1 MTDTTPITATE
12 QWFDG
17 RVALVTGGGKGI
29 GAAISLELA
38 RRGADVAINYHHDAE
53 AAGHTAEAVRALGA
67 RAVLVRADITEPGAC
82 ADIVARARTA
92 LGPVDLLA
100 NNAAYTQI
108 VPPAQLTVE
117 TWRKMFAANVEAAFE
132 LTWLLK
138 DDMRERG
145 GGAVVNVSSVAAQ
158 RPDPHL
164 MAYGASKAALESF
177 TASAA
182 LALVADKVRINA
194 VAPGFTR
201 TPRVDTVDQKTQAA
215 ILARLPL
222 GRAAEPEEV
231 ASVVAFLL
239 SDAASY
245 VSGQVVAARVGP

>member
-1 MTDTTPITATE
+1 MTHTASGTAPE
-12 QWFDG
+12 QWFEG
-17 RVALVTGGGKGI
+17 RVALVTGGGQGI
-29 GAAISLELA
+29 GAAISRELA
-38 RRGADVAINYHHDAE
+38 RRGADIAINYHRDDE
-53 AAGHTAEAVRALGA
+53 AAGRTAEAVRDLGA
-67 RAVLVRADITEPGAC
+67 RVALVRADLGEPGAA
-82 ADIVARARTA
+82 ADIVARTRVA
-92 LGPVDLLA
+92 LGPVDLLV
-100 NNAAYTQI
+100 NNAAFTQI
-108 VPPAQLTVE
+108 VPADQLTVG
-117 TWRKMFAANVEAAFE
+117 TWRKMFAVNVEAAFE

-145 GGAVVNVSSVAAQ
+145 GGAVVNVSSVAAK

-164 MAYGASKAALESF
+164 ISYGASKAALESF

-182 LALVADKVRINA
+182 LALVPDKVRINA

-201 TPRVDTVDQKTQAA
+201 TPRVDTVDRETQEA

-245 VSGQVVAARVGP
+245 VSGQVVATRVGP